1 MSNAV
6 IYARFSCS
14 KQREES
20 IEDQVRVCRDAAERA
35 GDTIVAVYADAAQS
49 GRTDERPEFLRMI
62 RDAERGE
69 WSLVYVYKLDRF
81 ARNRYDSATYKAR
94 LRRCGVSVVSAAE
107 SIPDGPDGILLE
119 SLYEGMAEYY
129 SANLS
134 QNVRRGMDGNAQK
147 CMSNGTSIYGYRR
160 GEDGRFVVV
169 DDEARVVRILF
180 DAYASGRSVNDICKH
195 ELAPYR
201 TRRGNPISV
210 QTACKMLRNERY
222 VGVYLYDGTRVEGG
236 MPQIVDRRTFDM
248 AQERLARKARRSST
262 TAGFPLT
269 GLLVD
274 SDGHTYGGTTGTG
287 RSGKTYRYYFS
298 ARTGVYIPADEI
310 EDVVAR
316 SIELML
322 SDGMRDAVVDAV
334 VSLADEQAADDAAL
348 AESLER
354 RLAANAREQR
364 NVIDLVA
371 AAGVSDAMVER
382 IHALED
388 EREDLEAELADAKLA
403 APKITRE
410 MVEFWL
416 EDRCRA
422 RDAGALAQALVTCVL
437 LDEDGTSGVVVF
449 AMDGGSVPI
458 ARRDVFDLSRN
469 RSENETPSQVGGC
482 SDKTVL
488 VGQFIDNTNTY
499 SLEVLPGI
507 VAVRYARAA

>member
-49 GRTDERPEFLRMI
+49 GRTDERPEFLRMVK
-62 RDAERGE
+62 DSERGGWE
-69 WSLVYVYKLDRF
+69 RVYVYKLDRF
-81 ARNRYDSATYKAR
+81 ARNRYDSATYKSR
-94 LRRCGVSVVSAAE
+94 LRKHGVSVVSAAE

-134 QNVRRGMDGNAQK
+134 QNVRRGMDGNARK

-169 DDEARVVRILF
+169 EDEAVAVRALF
-180 DAYASGRSVNDICKH
+180 DAYASGRSVTEICKN
-195 ELAPYR
+195 ELAPFR
-201 TRRGNPISV
+201 TRRGNRISV

-222 VGVYLYDGTRVEGG
+222 AGVYLYDGLRVEGG
-236 MPQIVDRRTFDM
+236 MPAIVTREMFDM
-248 AQERLARKARRSST
+248 AQRRLSSKARRSNT

-269 GLLVD
+269 GLVVD
-274 SDGHTYGGTTGTG
+274 VAGNSYGGTSGTG
-287 RSGKTYRYYFS
+287 KSGKTYRYYYS
-298 ARTGVYIPADEI
+298 ARTGIYVPAEEL
-310 EDVVAR
+310 EDVAAR
-316 SIELML
+316 AVELML
-322 SDGMRDAVVDAV
+322 SDGMRDVVIDAV
-334 VSLADEQAADDAAL
+334 VGLSDEQRSDDERL
-348 AESLER
+348 VEMLER

-382 IHALED
+382 LHALED
-388 EREDLEAELADAKLA
+388 ERADVESALADARRSV
-403 APKITRE
+403 PEITRE

-422 RDAGALAQALVTCVL
+422 RDAASLAPALVTRIIL
-437 LDEDGTSGVVVF
+437 NEDGASGIVVF

-458 ARRDVFDLSRN
+458 ERQGVFGLSQRS
-469 RSENETPSQVGGC
+469 SENRNTPQVGGC
-482 SDKTVL
+482 SERSVL
-488 VGQFIDNTNTY
+488 VGRFLDFKNTY
-499 SLEVLPGI
+499 LIEVVPGA
-507 VAVRYARAA
+507 VTVRYTAA